1 MTVEKAAPKY
11 TKLRTLLAVSFA
23 LLGIASAGLAT
34 FATYQNAR
42 AQLRQDIRE
51 HLRDA
56 VSLASLQ
63 VNGDNHATLTNPSQ
77 EGNYT
82 YMQIKRELQ
91 RIRDTVRNAGTYIR
105 FVYTMRQQPDG
116 SIIFVVDAE
125 ESPEDISHLGDV
137 YSDAG
142 PVLTNN
148 FSTMDHPIVEDD
160 FYTDQWGTWL
170 TGYAPFYT
178 SNGKREGILG
188 MDIPA
193 NNVIARERNA
203 LWTSVAIFGL
213 MIPIMSLLG
222 WLIGSSIAKPIT
234 TLTESIEQFTAGNL
248 THRVEVRTR
257 TEVKKLANTFNTMAE
272 QISSQV
278 MQLEQRVA
286 ERTQALE
293 RRAVQLLL
301 AADVGRAV
309 ASLRNLDELLT
320 QTANLISQRFGFYH
334 VGIFLL
340 DEHKE
345 YATLR
350 ASNSPGGT
358 RMLEHGHKLKIGEV
372 GIVGYV
378 TAKGEGRIAL
388 DVGEDAVFFDNP
400 DLPDTR
406 SEMALPL
413 IAGGQILGALD
424 VQSTQEAAFSDEDIA
439 TLRVLADQIAV
450 AIENARLFRESEA
463 TLEAARRAY
472 GDLSRTGWERFLKE
486 QPELG
491 YISTIPNMITPTT
504 GKWNRASLKALK
516 TGQPVLDN
524 DSVVLNL
531 PVKIREQTIGVI
543 RMQKTDGTGKW
554 SEEETSTAE
563 ALSEQLSSALESA
576 RLYKDISKRADRER
590 VVADITTRIR
600 STTDPEAMLQTA
612 LEELKNA
619 LGASQVQI
627 VPHVLSRKT
636 ENLSKRPKKPTKKIS
651 KTSR

>member
-213 MIPIMSLLG
+213 MIPVMSLLG

-272 QISSQV
+272 QLSSQV
-278 MQLEQRVA
+278 TQLEQRVA
-286 ERTQALE
+286 ERTDLLKATNEIGQA
-293 RRAVQLLL
+293 
-301 AADVGRAV
+301 
-309 ASLRNLDELLT
+309 ASSILNSDELISKVV
-320 QTANLISQRFGFYH
+320 NLITDRFGHYYAAL
-334 VGIFLL
+334 FLIDPNGKWAEL
-340 DEHKE
+340 KE
-345 YATLR
+345 ATGEEGRLLKE
-350 ASNSPGGT
+350 S
-358 RMLEHGHKLKIGEV
+358 GHRLEV
-372 GIVGYV
+372 GGESMVG
-378 TAKGEGRIAL
+378 TAISTHKGRIAL
-388 DVGEDAVFFDNP
+388 DVGKEPIRFSNP
-400 DLPDTR
+400 LLPYTR
-406 SEMALPL
+406 SEIALPL
-413 IAGGQILGALD
+413 IVGEHALGALD
-424 VQSTQEAAFSDEDIA
+424 VQSTKEAAFSEQDIETFQGMA
-439 TLRVLADQIAV
+439 NQV
-450 AIENARLFRESEA
+450 AIALENARLFLDAQQS
-463 TLEAARRAY
+463 LEEVRSTHQQSLMKGWAETARAEGGLEY
-472 GDLSRTGWERFLKE
+472 AIGDGKDETGEKTALDIPLSL
-486 QPELG
+486 
-491 YISTIPNMITPTT
+491 
-504 GKWNRASLKALK
+504 
-516 TGQPVLDN
+516 
-524 DSVVLNL
+524 
-531 PVKIREQTIGVI
+531 REQIIGKI
-543 RMQKTDGTGKW
+543 SLEGD
-554 SEEETSTAE
+554 EEWTPEDRGWIE
-563 ALSEQLSSALESA
+563 AVATQAALALENA
-576 RLYKDISKRADRER
+576 RLLEESQQLALNER
-590 VVADITTRIR
+590 VVAEITSKVWSSATLDGI
-600 STTDPEAMLQTA
+600 LQTA
-612 LEELKNA
+612 IKELGRTLNASEATIELK
-619 LGASQVQI
+619 
-627 VPHVLSRKT
+627 
-636 ENLSKRPKKPTKKIS
+636 EE
-651 KTSR
+651 